1 MSLPK
6 LVRDKIPGII
16 RESGRELRAHVADST
31 ELDTLLIEKMR
42 EELLEFSETPCLD
55 EAADIYEVFLSLVK
69 NWKLSLDDVKRTAS
83 IKRETKG
90 SFERGIVLDEILRK
104 ER

>member
-16 RESGRELRAHVADST
+16 RDSGRELRAHVADSA
-31 ELDTLLIEKMR
+31 ELDVFLVEKMR
-42 EELLEFSETPCLD
+42 EELLVFSETPCLD
-55 EAADIYEVFLSLVK
+55 EAADIYEVFLTLIG
-69 NWKLSLDDVKRTAS
+69 NWKLSLNDVKRTAS

-90 SFERGIVLDEILRK
+90 SFERGIILDEIL
-104 ER
+104 